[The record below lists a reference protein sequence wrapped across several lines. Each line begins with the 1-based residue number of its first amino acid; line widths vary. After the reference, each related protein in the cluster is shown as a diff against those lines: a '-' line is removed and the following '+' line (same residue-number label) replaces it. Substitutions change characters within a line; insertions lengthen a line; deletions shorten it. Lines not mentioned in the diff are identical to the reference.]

1 MSNIDTSQ
9 QATAT
14 PFASMGTTVLAALH
28 SVTRALRI
36 HGDRAH
42 LHELPDHLLRDIGIS
57 RSEINSVTMFGGED
71 ASRRPRG

>member
-28 SVTRALRI
+28 AAVRALRM
-36 HGDRAH
+36 HGDQAH
-42 LHELPDHLLRDIGIS
+42 LHELPDYLLRDIGIS
-57 RSEINSVTMFGGED
+57 RSEINSITMFGGRD
-71 ASRRPRG
+71 TSRRQRG